1 MSVDPK
7 AMVQKLWDYCDVL
20 RDDGLS
26 YGDYLEQLTYLLFL
40 KMADEQYE
48 LLGERVVPPHYGW
61 QSLLNR
67 SGVSLEEHYNEAL
80 AALGQGDDMLGVV
93 FRKARNRVQ
102 NPAKLELLIKDFIDS
117 HEWLSLDADLK
128 GDAYEGLIEKTAREG
143 ARGAGQ
149 YFTPR
154 ALIAAIVDV
163 MAPGPEDRICD
174 PACGTGGF
182 FLGAYRSIV
191 ERCSPLD
198 PDQAAHL
205 RSGAFTGWE
214 IAELPA
220 RLCAMNLLLHGIE
233 SPESD
238 SPVHVD
244 DALRDDPGV
253 RFDMVLTNPPFG
265 RSSSDSYE
273 RESFWAATRNKQ
285 LNFVQHVV
293 GLLRVGGRAAVVV
306 PDNVLFEAGAGEAIR
321 RRLLHDCDVHTLLR
335 LPTGIFYAQ
344 GVKANVLFFERREG
358 SERPWTRDLW
368 VYDLRTNRHFTL
380 KQNPLTRTDL
390 DDFVACYG
398 PPDERHRRTETE
410 RFKRYG
416 YDELIARDKV
426 SLDVFWLRDE
436 SLEDTNDLPAP
447 GVIAAEI
454 VEDLESALSELQTLT
469 EGLEGVGAPGRELVD
484 AKGEAEAEPAEA
496 EPAEGEAEAGAGGGK
511 ATAAEAGEASADATD
526 GHAVGSAR

>member
-1 MSVDPK
+1 MNADPK
-7 AMVQKLWDYCDVL
+7 AMVQKLWDYCDLL

-26 YGDYLEQLTYLLFL
+26 YGDYVEQLTYLLFL
-40 KMADEQYE
+40 KMADEQHE
-48 LLGERVVPPHYGW
+48 LLGELVVPAEYGW

-67 SGVSLEEHYNEAL
+67 SGAGLEEHYNDAL
-80 AALGQGDDMLGVV
+80 AELGQGDDMLGVV
-93 FRKARNRVQ
+93 FRKARNKIQ
-102 NPAKLELLIKDFIDS
+102 SPAKLERLIKDFIDS
-117 HEWLSLDADLK
+117 HQWLSLNADLK

-163 MAPGPEDRICD
+163 MQPGPADQICD

-191 ERCSPLD
+191 ERHSPLD

-244 DALRDDPGV
+244 DALRDDPGT

-265 RSSSDSYE
+265 GSSSDSYE
-273 RESFWAATRNKQ
+273 RENFWATTRNKQ
-285 LNFVQHVV
+285 LNFVQHVA
-293 GLLRVGGRAAVVV
+293 GLLKVGGSAAVVM
-306 PDNVLFEAGAGEAIR
+306 PDNVLFEAGAGETIR

-344 GVKANVLFFERREG
+344 GVKTNVLFFERREG
-358 SERPWTRDLW
+358 AERPWTRELW

-380 KQNPLTRTDL
+380 KQNPLTQADL
-390 DDFVACYG
+390 DDFVTCYRPG
-398 PPDERHRRTETE
+398 ERHQRVETE

-416 YDELIARDKV
+416 YYELIARDKV

-436 SLEDTNDLPAP
+436 SLEDTDDLPAP
-447 GVIAAEI
+447 GVIAAEV
-454 VEDLESALSELQTLT
+454 VEDLESALDELRTLA
-469 EGLEGVGAPGRELVD
+469 EALEGVGVPV
-484 AKGEAEAEPAEA
+484 GED
-496 EPAEGEAEAGAGGGK
+496 GEIDESGADQSEVGASSSEGGK
-511 ATAAEAGEASADATD
+511 AGGEASGNAPHD
-526 GHAVGSAR
+526 GEAGSAG